1 MSCMHCAI
9 ASVVLSACTKS
20 HAHSTFKSLHTAGK
34 ELAEVRGQME
44 PSSAICHALPTVV
57 L

>member
-1 MSCMHCAI
+1 MHCAI